1 MDDIFR
7 VRKDADGNP
16 VYVHN
21 NEVLSKDVFDQR
33 RQTSSDETSAMR
45 NRVIPGIDDDPSMME
60 IREKVKAMQAAKKPI
75 KKAQGGKVS
84 SASSR
89 ADGIC
94 IKGKTRGKLL

>member
-7 VRKDADGNP
+7 VKKDAEGNP

-21 NEVLSKDVFDQR
+21 NEVVTKDVFDQR
-33 RQTSSDETSAMR
+33 NAQSTAEQKEMRKPDEFDSEFDDMR
-45 NRVIPGIDDDPSMME
+45 A
-60 IREKVKAMQAAKKPI
+60 KAAALKKPI

-89 ADGIC
+89 ADGC
-94 IKGKTRGKLL
+94 ATKGKTKGRFV

>member
-1 MDDIFR
+1 MNDKFR
-7 VRKDADGNP
+7 IRQDADGNP

-33 RQTSSDETSAMR
+33 SQKSSDETNAMR
-45 NRVIPGIDDDPSMME
+45 SAVTPGIDDDPSMME
-60 IREKVKAMQAAKKPI
+60 IKEKVRAMQAAKKPI

-89 ADGIC
+89 ADGC
-94 IKGKTRGKLL
+94 AVKGKTKGRMI